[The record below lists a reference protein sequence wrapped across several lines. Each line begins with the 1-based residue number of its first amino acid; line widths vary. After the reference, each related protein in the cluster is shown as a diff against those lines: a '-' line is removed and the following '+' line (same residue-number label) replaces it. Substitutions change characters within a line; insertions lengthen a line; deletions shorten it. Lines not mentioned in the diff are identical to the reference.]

1 MLHGRTCPACSGQ
14 VLPEWEVLRLKSILS
29 VRNLGIAFGSNEVLK
44 SVNFDVYE
52 QEVLGVI
59 GPNGAGKTVMLNIL
73 SGLLKPTHGTVT
85 FLEKDITRTRI
96 TERTYMGIGRTF
108 QIPRSFEGMTVYENV
123 LTGGV
128 YGRKLSEREAEKNAV
143 EILALIGLRD
153 SAYKK
158 AGKLGLLDRK
168 RLEIGIALASRPKLI
183 LLDEVAGGLTNSEVA
198 EIMKIV
204 ETIKAQGLSVIW
216 IEHVMQTMIEGTDR
230 VMLLSDGRDILT
242 ATAPVIMVSR
252 EVSEVYLGAEDD
264 E

>member
-1 MLHGRTCPACSGQ
+1 
-14 VLPEWEVLRLKSILS
+14 
-29 VRNLGIAFGSNEVLK
+29 
-44 SVNFDVYE
+44 
-52 QEVLGVI
+52 
-59 GPNGAGKTVMLNIL
+59 
-73 SGLLKPTHGTVT
+73 
-85 FLEKDITRTRI
+85 
-96 TERTYMGIGRTF
+96 
-108 QIPRSFEGMTVYENV
+108 MTVYENV